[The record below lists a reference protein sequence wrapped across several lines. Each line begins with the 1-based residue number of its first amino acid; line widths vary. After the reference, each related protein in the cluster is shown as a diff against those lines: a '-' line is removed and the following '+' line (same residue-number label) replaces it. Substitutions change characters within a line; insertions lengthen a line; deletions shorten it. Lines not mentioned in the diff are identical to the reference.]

1 MKEYD
6 INGNM
11 IHSRDSDGYA
21 KNFTYPL
28 PTPTED

>member
-1 MKEYD
+1 
-6 INGNM
+6 M